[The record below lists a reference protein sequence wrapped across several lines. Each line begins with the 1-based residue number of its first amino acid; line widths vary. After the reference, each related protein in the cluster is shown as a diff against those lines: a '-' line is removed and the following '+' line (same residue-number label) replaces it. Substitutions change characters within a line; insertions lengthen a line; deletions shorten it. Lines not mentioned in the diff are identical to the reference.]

1 MITISRLDILC
12 KQINRQY
19 KEDIASHGIPTR
31 HFQKIPFSSPL
42 ANYMT
47 YGGIPRGRIIEFAGE
62 ENGGKTTTAL
72 DAVANAQ
79 KLFKQEYEDELENL
93 QQLEADGKATKEQKT
108 RISYLQD
115 RGCKRVVYCDCENTL
130 DEEWARKLGVDTDD
144 MILLKPMSQTA
155 EQIFEMLLQMM
166 ETDEVGL
173 AVIDSLGVML
183 SAQAYEKTM
192 EEKTYGGIAAPLTLF
207 SKKAELLCTKYD
219 CTLIGINQMREDMSG
234 FGQQITTGGK
244 GWKHNCSLRLMFR
257 KGNFI
262 DNNNNI
268 LRRNCDNPVG
278 NLVEI
283 AIAKTKVC
291 KPDRRN
297 GYYTLKYNTGI
308 DIISDTVE
316 LAILYDIIQKGGSWY
331 SIIDT
336 ETGEIM
342 QKEIYI
348 GTNEQ
353 NDPIFENEDL
363 KFQGKPALLEYL
375 SQNKD
380 IFNLIYEQVT
390 KKLEA

>member
-1 MITISRLDILC
+1 MSKLDILVN
-12 KQINRQY
+12 QINRQY
-19 KEDIASHGIPTR
+19 KEDIASRGIPVR
-31 HFQKIPFSSPL
+31 HFEKIPFSSPL
-42 ANYMT
+42 ANYML

-72 DAVANAQ
+72 DIVANAQ
-79 KLFKQEYEDELENL
+79 KLFEKEYKNELEELTLNDKRSKDQEVRL
-93 QQLEADGKATKEQKT
+93 K
-108 RISYLQD
+108 YLND
-115 RGCKRVVYCDCENTL
+115 RGVKKIVYCDCENTL
-130 DEEWARKLGVDTDD
+130 DVEWAEKLGVDTSN

-173 AVIDSLGVML
+173 VIIDSLGVML
-183 SAQAYEKTM
+183 SAQAFEKTM

-234 FGQQITTGGK
+234 YGQQITTGGK

-257 KGNFI
+257 KGDYI
-262 DNNNNI
+262 DENNAGV
-268 LRRNCDNPVG
+268 RRTFDNPAG

-297 GYYTLKYNTGI
+297 GYYTLKYDYGV
-308 DIISDTVE
+308 DVLSDTID
-316 LAILYDIIQKGGSWY
+316 LAVKYDIIQKSGSWF

-336 ETGEIM
+336 ETGEIL
-342 QKEIYI
+342 QENILNDEGEIDH
-348 GTNEQ
+348 T
-353 NDPIFENEDL
+353 EDL
-363 KFQGKPALLEYL
+363 KFQGRPALIDYL
-375 SQNKD
+375 RNNQTLFDNIKD
-380 IFNLIYEQVT
+380 KVMQ
-390 KKLEA
+390 KLGE